1 MNISTLTKEPVIL
14 TADAKKKLSDILLAI
29 SWSEIARNYFGKSV
43 SWFYQKFDGIKGNMT
58 PGGFTPEETL
68 QLKDALLDLSER
80 IKIAANKL

>member
-1 MNISTLTKEPVIL
+1 MDTSTLTKEPVVL

>member
-1 MNISTLTKEPVIL
+1 MNASTLTKEPVVL

>member
-1 MNISTLTKEPVIL
+1 MNTQTIAKESVCL

-58 PGGFTPEETL
+58 PGGFTPDETL
-68 QLKDALLDLSER
+68 QLKNALLDLSER
-80 IKIAANKL
+80 IKIAAEKL